1 MRALVTPSL
10 WPKFIDGCCN
20 PYVFKPNH
28 CKRRRAQLASIYTPA
43 KLKDGRRDPCL
54 ILLTFRQVKQCCVI
68 SFTSKSIFL
77 FLLVAILKFI
87 TLWPHQSMRKLYKK
101 NSWITVS
108 YYYSLT
114 INKKRYDNLWEQ
126 NTTLKILKIF
136 YYHCREVY
144 QYIWIINFT
153 RFKKY

>member
-1 MRALVTPSL
+1 MCGHSLKRHGKSLIIHGTSNVFSFNILQRSCPYMRVLDTPSL

-28 CKRRRAQLASIYTPA
+28 CKRRRAKLASIYTPA

-68 SFTSKSIFL
+68 SFTNKSIFL

-101 NSWITVS
+101 NS
-108 YYYSLT
+108 
-114 INKKRYDNLWEQ
+114 
-126 NTTLKILKIF
+126 
-136 YYHCREVY
+136 
-144 QYIWIINFT
+144 
-153 RFKKY
+153 